1 MNDDD
6 RLTTSEHEIWRS
18 YFTGTRELAA
28 HLDRRMRREAG
39 MPMTYFEILGL
50 LAESP
55 NRSLRMSELAAAS
68 LSSTSRVSHAVTALE
83 KSGWVSRCPV
93 EGDRRGWVA
102 RLTDAGLTALGAAE
116 PTHAAT
122 VRQHLFDAL
131 TPTQVAALAEIG
143 RAIQDGL
150 GVVCASAR
158 AAAAGVDGEDVDG
171 RETEEIDTGMDCP
184 LEGLDETACAGDGG
198 AGRQAARRPRPTP

>member
-6 RLTTSEHEIWRS
+6 RLTASEHEIWRS

-83 KSGWVSRCPV
+83 KSGWVSRRPV

-122 VRQHLFDAL
+122 VRQHLFDVL

-150 GVVCASAR
+150 GVVCASVR
-158 AAAAGVDGEDVDG
+158 AAAAGAGADDEDADGTK
-171 RETEEIDTGMDCP
+171 TEEIDTGMDCP
-184 LEGLDETACAGDGG
+184 LDGLDGTACAGEGG
-198 AGRQAARRPRPTP
+198 AGR

>member
-6 RLTTSEHEIWRS
+6 PLTASEQEIWRS

-28 HLDRRMRREAG
+28 HLDRRMRRETG

-55 NRSLRMSELAAAS
+55 DRRMRMSELAAAS

-93 EGDRRGWVA
+93 EGDRRGWIA
-102 RLTDAGLTALGAAE
+102 RLTEAGLAALAAAE

-122 VRQHLFDAL
+122 VRQHLFHVL
-131 TPTQVAALAEIG
+131 TPAQVAAMAEIG

-150 GVVCASAR
+150 GVVCAGAR
-158 AAAAGVDGEDVDG
+158 AAAAAGEGADADADV
-171 RETEEIDTGMDCP
+171 EEIDTGMDCP
-184 LEGLDETACAGDGG
+184 LDGPECDGD
-198 AGRQAARRPRPTP
+198 AE

>member
-1 MNDDD
+1 MNDDAP
-6 RLTTSEHEIWRS
+6 LTASEQEIWRS

-28 HLDRRMRREAG
+28 HLDRRMRRETG

-55 NRSLRMSELAAAS
+55 DRRMRMSELAAAS

-83 KSGWVSRCPV
+83 KSGWVSRRPV

-102 RLTDAGLTALGAAE
+102 HLTDEGLAALGAAE

-122 VRQHLFDAL
+122 VRQYLFRVL
-131 TPTQVAALAEIG
+131 TPAQVAALAEIG

-158 AAAAGVDGEDVDG
+158 AAAAGEHPDADAEV
-171 RETEEIDTGMDCP
+171 EEIDTGMDCP
-184 LEGLDETACAGDGG
+184 LDDPE
-198 AGRQAARRPRPTP
+198 

>member
-1 MNDDD
+1 M
-6 RLTTSEHEIWRS
+6 
-18 YFTGTRELAA
+18 
-28 HLDRRMRREAG
+28 
-39 MPMTYFEILGL
+39 GL
-50 LAESP
+50 PLP
-55 NRSLRMSELAAAS
+55 GR
-68 LSSTSRVSHAVTALE
+68 
-83 KSGWVSRCPV
+83 
-93 EGDRRGWVA
+93 GDRRGWVA

>member
-1 MNDDD
+1 MTDDD
-6 RLTTSEHEIWRS
+6 SLTPSEQEIWQS

-28 HLDRRMRREAG
+28 HLDRRMRRETG

-50 LAESP
+50 LAEAP
-55 NRSLRMSELAAAS
+55 DRRMRMSELAAAA

-93 EGDRRGWVA
+93 QGDRRGWIA
-102 RLTDAGLTALGAAE
+102 RLTDEGLAALAAAG

-122 VRQHLFDAL
+122 VHQHLFDVL

-158 AAAAGVDGEDVDG
+158 AEAAAAVEGTGGDADV
-171 RETEEIDTGMDCP
+171 EEIDTGMDCP
-184 LEGLDETACAGDGG
+184 LDDTACNGDAG
-198 AGRQAARRPRPTP
+198 